1 VPNPIHNINGWNES
15 YSNIYDIVKMI
26 TTIIEAEKRGFS
38 TSDIPNAFIQAE
50 KQDQDGQQT
59 IMIIQGLLVEII
71 CEMNPKY

>member
-50 KQDQDGQQT
+50 KQT